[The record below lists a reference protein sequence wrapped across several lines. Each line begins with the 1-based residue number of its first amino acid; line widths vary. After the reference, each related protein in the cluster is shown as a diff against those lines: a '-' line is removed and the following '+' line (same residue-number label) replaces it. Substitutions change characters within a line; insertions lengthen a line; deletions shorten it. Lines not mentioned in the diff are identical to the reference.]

1 VTAGVSGPSGAVDWG
16 LARRVAAQVA
26 RRDPYAPLTSTA
38 RLDTDFAELTAEAE
52 VLVARATGL
61 PQLAGSAR
69 PRVAD
74 REAWV
79 SANIESFQRLLRPL
93 TDRFGERLARGPVAP
108 LARRAAGVE
117 VGLLLGWMSTRVL
130 GQYDLLV
137 IEDERPEDQD
147 VVYYVGPNILALE
160 RRFAFPPREF
170 RLWIALHECTHR
182 AQFTGVPWLRP
193 HFLGLVQ
200 RLLGSVDPDPA
211 RLLEGIKRAVTE
223 ARGGG
228 RPLDRGGL
236 AAALATPEQREV
248 LDEVG
253 GLMAL
258 LEGHGEVTMNRA
270 GEGRVP
276 SADRFERVLKTRRQ
290 TASPLA
296 RLLQR
301 LVGLEAKLAQY
312 ALGEAFIQQVEDAG
326 GPGLFERV
334 WAGPEWL
341 PVMDEIR
348 DPPRWIERVQLTEAV
363 GGP

>member
-1 VTAGVSGPSGAVDWG
+1 MAG
-16 LARRVAAQVA
+16 
-26 RRDPYAPLTSTA
+26 
-38 RLDTDFAELTAEAE
+38 
-52 VLVARATGL
+52 
-61 PQLAGSAR
+61 
-69 PRVAD
+69 
-74 REAWV
+74 
-79 SANIESFQRLLRPL
+79 
-93 TDRFGERLARGPVAP
+93 
-108 LARRAAGVE
+108 
-117 VGLLLGWMSTRVL
+117 RVL

-137 IEDERPEDQD
+137 LDEETVEDQD
-147 VVYYVGPNILALE
+147 LVYYVGPNILGLE

-193 HFLGLVQ
+193 HFLSLVH
-200 RLLGSVDPDPA
+200 RLLGSLDPDPA
-211 RLLEGIKRAVTE
+211 RLLDGIRRAVGE

-236 AAALATPEQREV
+236 AAALATPEQREI

-270 GEGRVP
+270 GAGRVA
-276 SADRFERVLKTRRQ
+276 SADRFERVLTARRQ
-290 TASPLA
+290 AASPLA

-312 ALGEAFIQQVEDAG
+312 VLGERFIRAVEDAG
-326 GPGLFERV
+326 GRELFDRV
-334 WAGPEWL
+334 WTGPEWL

-348 DPPRWIERVQLTEAV
+348 DPRRWIERAELAEAV
-363 GGP
+363 PGP